1 VLTTWNTED
10 YHGITSDVTEQELSD
25 LEIYVLSL

>member
-1 VLTTWNTED
+1 LTVWNPDDQHGLTTD
-10 YHGITSDVTEQELSD
+10 LTEQELSD